1 MKVIIAS
8 RIFSPEP
15 SAASFMLEAV
25 SRAFVAAGDE
35 VEVITSSLPLGQR
48 EISPDGYS
56 ISRAPV
62 LRDRT
67 GYLRGYLPYM
77 SFDIPLFFRLLF
89 RQRPDLYF
97 IEPPPTSGMVIRL
110 IAWLKRKPYFYDAA
124 DIWSDAAA
132 LATSNRFVLSM
143 LRKIELYSLRGAR
156 EIFTISTGVEKRL
169 TELGVDNDVT
179 VVGFGV
185 DAEIFHYDP
194 KKSPAHKYF
203 VYAGTYSELHGASVF
218 IEAFSD
224 FSRIDP
230 SYKLIFLGNGSER
243 KVLEQLASELAIE
256 NIEFRNPVPPEE
268 LNNILNGAVAS
279 LASLKPGTG
288 YEYAFTT
295 KIYASLAAGC
305 PVIFS
310 GAGPTHQFMKRID
323 TGLSPGA
330 AVDFD
335 SRQVLEA
342 MTLVA
347 ESPLS
352 QKGRKTLSNWAREHY
367 SIDVIARNIVSSI
380 HRATK
385 S

>member
-1 MKVIIAS
+1 VKVIIAS

-15 SAASFMLEAV
+15 AAASFMLEAV
-25 SRAFVAAGDE
+25 ARALVIAGDE
-35 VEVITSSLPLGQR
+35 VEVITSSLPRGQK
-48 EISPDGYS
+48 EITPDGFS

-62 LRDRT
+62 LRDRS

-89 RQRPDLYF
+89 RQRADLYF
-97 IEPPPTSGMVIRL
+97 IEPPPTSGAVMRV

-132 LATSNRFVLSM
+132 LATGNRLVLSV

-169 TELGVDNDVT
+169 IQLGIKNDVT

-185 DAEIFHYDP
+185 DTTIFQYVQQE
-194 KKSPAHKYF
+194 SAAQKYF
-203 VYAGTYSELHGASVF
+203 VYAGTYSEPHGASVF
-218 IEAFSD
+218 VRAFSE
-224 FSRIDP
+224 FSRLDS
-230 SYKLIFLGNGSER
+230 SYKLIFVGNGSER
-243 KVLEQLASELAIE
+243 KDLEQLASDLALDT
-256 NIEFRNPVPPEE
+256 IEFRNPVSPEE
-268 LNNILNGAVAS
+268 LNNILNKAVAS

-310 GAGPTHQFMKRID
+310 GAGPTHRFMRNID
-323 TGLSPGA
+323 TNLSSGV

-335 SRQVLEA
+335 TQQVLEA
-342 MTLVA
+342 MILVA
-347 ESPLS
+347 QSPLS
-352 QKGRKTLSNWAREHY
+352 NQGRKNLSDWSRDNF
-367 SIDVIARNIVSSI
+367 SIDVIAKNIVSSI
-380 HRATK
+380 HLAVRP
-385 S
+385 

>member
-15 SAASFMLEAV
+15 AAASFILEAV
-25 SRAFVAAGDE
+25 ARAFVAAGDE
-35 VEVITSSLPLGQR
+35 VEVITSSLPRGQK
-48 EISPDGYS
+48 EITVEGFS

-62 LRDRT
+62 LRDRS
-67 GYLRGYLPYM
+67 GYLRGYVPYM

-89 RQRPDLYF
+89 RKRPDLYF
-97 IEPPPTSGMVIRL
+97 IEPPPTSGAVMRL
-110 IAWLKRKPYFYDAA
+110 VAWLKRKPYFYDAA
-124 DIWSDAAA
+124 DIWSDAAV
-132 LATSNRFVLSM
+132 LATSNRFVLSI
-143 LRKIELYSLRGAR
+143 LRKIELYSLQGAR

-169 TELGVDNDVT
+169 TELGVNTEVT

-185 DAEIFHYDP
+185 DTEIFHFDQ
-194 KKSPAHKYF
+194 KVSEAQKYF
-203 VYAGTYSELHGASVF
+203 VYAGTYSEPHGASVF
-218 IEAFSD
+218 IQAFSE
-224 FSRIDP
+224 FSRLNP
-230 SYKLIFLGNGSER
+230 SFKLIFVGNGSER
-243 KVLEQLASELAIE
+243 NVLEQLASDLALDA
-256 NIEFRNPVPPEE
+256 IEFRNPVPPGE
-268 LNNILNGAVAS
+268 LNDILNGAVAS

-310 GAGPTHQFMKRID
+310 GAGPTHQFMRKID
-323 TGLSPGA
+323 ASLSSGVS
-330 AVDFD
+330 VDFD

-347 ESPLS
+347 QSPLS
-352 QKGRKTLSNWAREHY
+352 PKGRKTLSHWSREHF
-367 SIDVIARNIVSSI
+367 SIDVIARKIVSSI
-380 HRATK
+380 HQATK

>member
-15 SAASFMLEAV
+15 AAASFMLEAV
-25 SRAFVAAGDE
+25 VRAFVAEGDD
-35 VEVITSSLPLGQR
+35 VEVVTSSLPFGQK
-48 EISPDGYS
+48 EIYPEGYS

-62 LRDRT
+62 LRDKS

-77 SFDIPLFFRLLF
+77 SFDFPLFFRLLF
-89 RQRPDLYF
+89 RQRPDLYL
-97 IEPPPTSGMVIRL
+97 IEPPPTSGAVMRL

-143 LRKIELYSLRGAR
+143 LRKIELFTLRGAR
-156 EIFTISTGVEKRL
+156 EIFTISTGVEQRL
-169 TELGVDNDVT
+169 TELGVENEVK

-185 DAEIFHYDP
+185 DTTCFHYDP
-194 KKSPAHKYF
+194 DVSASNKYF
-203 VYAGTYSELHGASVF
+203 VYAGTYSEPHGASVF
-218 IEAFSD
+218 VQAFSE
-224 FSRIDP
+224 FSRSNP
-230 SYKLIFLGNGSER
+230 SFKLIFVGNGSER
-243 KVLEQLASELAIE
+243 KILEQLASNLALE
-256 NIEFRNPVPPEE
+256 TIEFRDPVPPEE

-310 GAGPTHQFMKRID
+310 GAGPTHHFVRNID
-323 TGLSPGA
+323 ASLSSG
-330 AVDFD
+330 VSVEFD

-347 ESPLS
+347 QSPLS
-352 QKGRKTLSNWAREHY
+352 PKGRKSLSHWSREHF

-380 HRATK
+380 KQATE

>member
-1 MKVIIAS
+1 VKVIIAS

-15 SAASFMLEAV
+15 AAASFMLEAV
-25 SRAFVAAGDE
+25 ARALVIAGDE
-35 VEVITSSLPLGQR
+35 VEVITSSLPRGQK
-48 EISPDGYS
+48 EITPDGFS

-62 LRDRT
+62 LRDRS

-89 RQRPDLYF
+89 RQRADLYF
-97 IEPPPTSGMVIRL
+97 IEPPPTSGAVMRV

-132 LATSNRFVLSM
+132 LATGNRLVLSV

-169 TELGVDNDVT
+169 IQLGINNDVT

-185 DAEIFHYDP
+185 DTTIFQYVQQE
-194 KKSPAHKYF
+194 SAAQKYF
-203 VYAGTYSELHGASVF
+203 VYAGTYSEPHGASVF
-218 IEAFSD
+218 VRAFSE
-224 FSRIDP
+224 FSRLDS
-230 SYKLIFLGNGSER
+230 SYKLIFVGNGSER
-243 KVLEQLASELAIE
+243 KDLEQLASDLALDT
-256 NIEFRNPVPPEE
+256 IEFRNPVSPEE
-268 LNNILNGAVAS
+268 LNNILNKAVAS

-310 GAGPTHQFMKRID
+310 GAGPTHRFMRNID
-323 TGLSPGA
+323 TNLSSGV

-335 SRQVLEA
+335 TQQVLEA
-342 MTLVA
+342 MILVA
-347 ESPLS
+347 QSPLS
-352 QKGRKTLSNWAREHY
+352 NQGRKNLSDWSRDNF
-367 SIDVIARNIVSSI
+367 SIDVIAKNIVSSI
-380 HRATK
+380 HLAVRP
-385 S
+385 

>member
-15 SAASFMLEAV
+15 AAASFMLEAV
-25 SRAFVAAGDE
+25 ARAFVASGDE
-35 VEVITSSLPLGQR
+35 VEVITSSLPRGQK
-48 EISPDGYS
+48 EITPEGYS

-62 LRDRT
+62 LRDRS

-89 RQRPDLYF
+89 RRRPDLYL
-97 IEPPPTSGMVIRL
+97 IEPPPTSGAVMRF

-143 LRKIELYSLRGAR
+143 LRKIELFSLRGAR
-156 EIFTISTGVEKRL
+156 EIFTISTGVETRL
-169 TELGVDNDVT
+169 AKLSVDNKVK

-185 DAEIFHYDP
+185 DTEIFHYDRQEP
-194 KKSPAHKYF
+194 DAQKYF
-203 VYAGTYSELHGASVF
+203 VYAGTFSEPHGASVF
-218 IEAFSD
+218 IQAFSE
-224 FSRIDP
+224 FSRLNP
-230 SYKLIFLGNGSER
+230 SFKLLFVGNGSER
-243 KVLEQLASELAIE
+243 KVLEQMASDLALDA
-256 NIEFRNPVPPEE
+256 IEFRNPVSPEE
-268 LNNILNGAVAS
+268 LNNILNGAEAS

-310 GAGPTHQFMKRID
+310 GVGPTHQFIRNID
-323 TGLSPGA
+323 KTLSAGVS
-330 AVDFD
+330 VDFD
-335 SRQVLEA
+335 SRQVLDA

-347 ESPLS
+347 QSPLS
-352 QKGRKTLSNWAREHY
+352 PKGRKTLSNWSREHF